1 MESFLTLIMANA
13 YTSDI
18 VLPAVAFMDSED
30 NANVILV
37 LLLSGPAF
45 FLFHYMRYRNKDKRH
60 RHESETPTRIENLRR
75 YDNFI
80 EHKKGCQS
88 KTIQGE
94 NSMRVSGSVVNTKD
108 SDFQMTE
115 NGLKIGG
122 VVDVQLPG
130 LVNMMMKKK

>member
-1 MESFLTLIMANA
+1 MAAAATAFMESDDGSGFIFL
-13 YTSDI
+13 
-18 VLPAVAFMDSED
+18 
-30 NANVILV
+30 

-45 FLFHYMRYRNKDKRH
+45 FFFNYLRYRNKDKRH
-60 RHESETPTRIENLRR
+60 RHESETPTRIENLRS
-75 YDNFI
+75 YDNLI

-94 NSMRVSGSVVNTKD
+94 NSMRVSGSVVGAKD
-108 SDFQMTE
+108 TSFQLTE
-115 NGLKIGG
+115 NGLNLGG

>member
-1 MESFLTLIMANA
+1 MESLLTLLIANT
-13 YTSDI
+13 YTSNI
-18 VLPAVAFMDSED
+18 VLSAAAFRDSDESG
-30 NANVILV
+30 NAILL

-45 FLFHYMRYRNKDKRH
+45 FLFNYMRYRNKDKRH